1 MSGDMIDSLPNDN
14 TVLTHSE
21 TQIME
26 HLFKNHHTGIQEMMK
41 NLQDL
46 ILMALI
52 FMIIS
57 LPQVDDQIKRFVP
70 TAANSVYI
78 LIMIKAVAFVGIY
91 FILKNLY
98 LVRKK
103 D

>member
-14 TVLTHSE
+14 TVLTHNE
-21 TQIME
+21 TQLME
-26 HLFKNHHTGIQEMMK
+26 HLFQNHHKGIQEMMK
-41 NLQDL
+41 GLQDL

-57 LPQVDDQIKRFVP
+57 LPQVDDQIKGFIP
-70 TAANSVYI
+70 ITANSVYI
-78 LIMIKAVAFVGIY
+78 LIMIKAILFVGIY